1 MMMEQFERFL
11 LSVGYQKILTG
22 KNNILAFFCME
33 EEKCRAV
40 LCLEC
45 PERLE
50 WTPEQYLQL
59 KESLYRTLTA
69 RENLPV
75 ELLTVLITADLSG
88 AKMLTETDDHCWVIQ
103 PYTRELVLYEN
114 QCGDMGGLRGRI
126 EQFLSQKQTVIKKKN
141 FDPAKF
147 PWVSMGLVGI
157 NVLVFFACTFTGD
170 LLYNI
175 GAFSLENILADREWY
190 RIITA
195 LFLHVDLNH
204 LFSNMLLLY
213 FTGDIAERYLG
224 HAWFGVLY
232 LAAGVG
238 GNLLSMLYEWFTDFY
253 NSVGASGAVFGIIG
267 MLLALVLLHHGR
279 LEQITT
285 KRIVLMIVLSVYSGA
300 ASAEVNNMAHVG
312 GLLTGF
318 LLTLLIQRFL
328 KVEERVEQTQ

>member
-22 KNNILAFFCME
+22 NNNIRAFFCME
-33 EEKCRAV
+33 GEKCRAV

-45 PERLE
+45 PDQQE
-50 WTPEQYLQL
+50 WTPEQHLQM
-59 KESLYRTLTA
+59 KESLRRTLTV
-69 RENLPV
+69 RDNRPV

-88 AKMLTETDDHCWVIQ
+88 ARVLTENDDHCWVIQ

-114 QCGDMGGLRGRI
+114 QCSDMGGLRGRI
-126 EQFLSQKQTVIKKKN
+126 EQFLLQKPAAMKKKN
-141 FDPAKF
+141 FDPVNF
-147 PWVSMGLVGI
+147 PWVSMGLVCI

-175 GAFSLENILADREWY
+175 GAFSLENILTDGEWY

-224 HAWFGVLY
+224 HGWFGILY

-238 GNLLSMLYEWFTDFY
+238 GNLLSMLYEWFTGFY
-253 NSVGASGAVFGIIG
+253 SSVGASGAVFGIIG

-285 KRIVLMIVLSVYSGA
+285 RRIVLMIVLSVYSGA

-328 KVEERVEQTQ
+328 KVEERAEQTQ